1 MKNDNT
7 LSGFH
12 IKSKKGE
19 VLKLHPKKYTWH
31 IPKYLRDLNIQP
43 GDIVMVGKPGAPIL
57 VTEVFR
63 EESKDTGKQY
73 KRIRELLEKAPQND
87 PFYNVQY

>member
-1 MKNDNT
+1 MQNKNT

-12 IKSKKGE
+12 IKSKKDE

-43 GDIVMVGKPGAPIL
+43 GDIVIVGKPGVPVL
-57 VTEVFR
+57 VAEVFR
-63 EESKDTGKQY
+63 EEFEETGKQY
-73 KRIRELLEKAPQND
+73 KRIRGLLERAPQK
-87 PFYNVQY
+87 V

>member
-1 MKNDNT
+1 MRNDNT

-12 IKSKKGE
+12 IKSKKDE

-31 IPKYLRDLNIQP
+31 IPKYLHDLNIQP
-43 GDIVMVGKPGAPIL
+43 GDSVMVGKPGVPIL

-63 EESKDTGKQY
+63 EESEDTGKQY
-73 KRIRELLEKAPQND
+73 KRIRGLLEKAPQNA
-87 PFYNVQY
+87 